1 MALKATKRE
10 EIGTR
15 RVKKAREAGYI
26 PAVLYGQGASPT
38 PLYIERAQLSKEH
51 LALGHSLD
59 LDVDGKTVRAI
70 VKDEQRD
77 ALSDQVLHIDF
88 QALSAG
94 STVTINVPITLV
106 GVPVGI
112 KKGGILEFL
121 TRDLEI
127 ELPAEKLIEEIT
139 LDVSQMD
146 IGDVIHVGDLNLPAE
161 AKISKDPEEVVVSLA
176 APEEEEVVEEAAPT
190 EAEPEV
196 ISRGKKEEE
205 EEG

>member
-1 MALKATKRE
+1 
-10 EIGTR
+10 
-15 RVKKAREAGYI
+15 
-26 PAVLYGQGASPT
+26 
-38 PLYIERAQLSKEH
+38 
-51 LALGHSLD
+51 
-59 LDVDGKTVRAI
+59 
-70 VKDEQRD
+70 
-77 ALSDQVLHIDF
+77 
-88 QALSAG
+88 
-94 STVTINVPITLV
+94 LV